1 MKNLKYIILILL
13 IFSFGKSFFSQI
25 EKGEGFLSIKGGY
38 INIDDFTPRG
48 YGGIEFDLL
57 AWEKVGIHYSLLF
70 GDNYFHMPI
79 APIGGF
85 LAGIAVA
92 ATENDSTGE
101 NRVGAGLIVGLLT
114 SIIPEGISLNI
125 KVNDQIAFAPY
136 ISPLQFEYIRNDSK
150 TKDDSF
156 AGGAIGL
163 RYHHYYYNQQFR
175 ISPYMEYKIHYS
187 KNTHPGIS
195 AGLNLSYKV
204 KKKSKKSFKEQ
215 IDNLETD
222 QKEDSQF

>member
-1 MKNLKYIILILL
+1 MNVDY
-13 IFSFGKSFFSQI
+13 
-25 EKGEGFLSIKGGY
+25 
-38 INIDDFTPRG
+38 FTPRA

-85 LAGIAVA
+85 LLGAFIAGS
-92 ATENDSTGE
+92 EDDDGE
-101 NRVGAGLIVGLLT
+101 NRLGVGLVVGLLT

-150 TKDDSF
+150 TKDDTF
-156 AGGAIGL
+156 AGGGIGL
-163 RYHHYYYNQQFR
+163 RYHHYSYNQKFR
-175 ISPYMEYKIHYS
+175 ISPYIEYKIHYN

-204 KKKSKKSFKEQ
+204 KNKYKKPNKLNTDN
-215 IDNLETD
+215 IDNN
-222 QKEDSQF
+222 KNKDSNFQP

>member
-1 MKNLKYIILILL
+1 MKNLKYIILILF
-13 IFSFGKSFFSQI
+13 IFSFGKSFLSQI
-25 EKGEGFLSIKGGY
+25 DKGEGYLSIKGGY
-38 INIDDFTPRG
+38 INIDDFTPRA

-85 LAGIAVA
+85 LLGAIIAGS
-92 ATENDSTGE
+92 EDEDGE
-101 NRVGAGLIVGLLT
+101 NRLGVGLVVGLLT
-114 SIIPEGISLNI
+114 AIIPEGISFNI

-163 RYHHYYYNQQFR
+163 RFHHYYYNSQFR
-175 ISPYMEYKIHYS
+175 ISPYMEYKIHYN
-187 KNTHPGIS
+187 KYTHPGIS

-204 KKKSKKSFKEQ
+204 KKRSKKSFKEHIENMENQ
-215 IDNLETD
+215 QT
-222 QKEDSQF
+222 EDS